1 MRRMIESRAMGGVL
15 HGRRTLLKQMLL
27 TPMIGALPLNAAMA
41 ESQQRIVSVGGAITE
56 TLFALKAGGRIIGV
70 DSTSTFPTQARQLPN
85 VGYMRTLSAEGVL
98 ALAPTHLIANEDAGP
113 PLVLRQLAEAGV
125 KVHALAAGH
134 RYEGVLERT
143 ARLGD
148 LLALQPQAL
157 MLISQLKQ
165 DWQGANE
172 RVNSLR
178 ESVARRTGGK
188 PVSVLFVMSHSL
200 SQVLVAG
207 GDTAADSMLSYAGM
221 VNPLKRQFKGY
232 KALTSESA
240 IAANPDVILVT
251 QQGLKAA
258 GGIEGVLQLPGLADT
273 PAGRTKRVV
282 VMDAPLLLG
291 FGPRLPEAISQLAE
305 RCSAAIMPPSR
316 DGFAGG
322 QVRS

>member
-1 MRRMIESRAMGGVL
+1 MRRMIESRAMCGAL
-15 HGRRTLLKQMLL
+15 HPRRTLLKQLLL
-27 TPMIGALPLNAAMA
+27 TPVIGALPLNTAMA
-41 ESQQRIVSVGGAITE
+41 SSQQRIVSVGGAITE

-70 DSTSTFPTQARQLPN
+70 DSTSTFPTQARQLPS

-113 PLVLRQLAEAGV
+113 PMVLRQLAEAGV

-178 ESVARRTGGK
+178 ESVTRRTGGK

-207 GDTAADSMLSYAGM
+207 GDTVADSMLSYAGM

-251 QQGLKAA
+251 QQGLQAA

-282 VMDAPLLLG
+282 AMDAPLLLG
-291 FGPRLPEAISQLAE
+291 FGPRLSEAISQLAE
-305 RCSAAIMPPSR
+305 HCSAAIVSPGR
-316 DGFAGG
+316 DRVAGG
-322 QVRS
+322 QLRS